1 MGRIRRC
8 LTGLMGAVALSV
20 LAVTAL
26 GSVQAQQPAQG
37 LQNKPYPGLTSVE
50 GKDTFAALCAVC
62 HGADGKGSG
71 PAASVLKIPPA
82 DLTTIAKRHGRFD
95 EVRIEQTILG
105 AGKVPPA
112 HGTETMPIWGPVFRS
127 TESRELAT
135 LRVRNLVQF
144 LKSLQS

>member
-1 MGRIRRC
+1 
-8 LTGLMGAVALSV
+8 MGAAALSLLV
-20 LAVTAL
+20 LTAL
-26 GSVQAQQPAQG
+26 GRGVQAQQPAPG
-37 LQNKPYPGLTSVE
+37 IQNKPYLGLTSVE
-50 GKDTFAALCAVC
+50 GKDTFAAVCAVC
-62 HGADGKGSG
+62 HGADGKGNG

-105 AGKVPPA
+105 AGKVPSPA

-127 TESRELAT
+127 TESREVAT